1 MKFFDKTLDEIFD
14 IVADVNE
21 QIFNQ
26 LNTENEFPTLMVTF
40 EFCEW
45 WAGFNL
51 EDIMLFS
58 TENNDQAWIEETDT
72 YEDLKITLIRAIN
85 NKLDNFKKV
94 QL

>member
-21 QIFNQ
+21 QIFSQ
-26 LNTENEFPTLMVTF
+26 INTENKFPSLTVTF

-45 WAGFNL
+45 WACFNL
-51 EDIMLFS
+51 EDMMLFS
-58 TENNDQAWIEETDT
+58 TENNDQAWVEETDT